1 MNKKQRKKYKPA
13 VLKLKAKIEET
24 AADLKR
30 RFPNLDIEISN
41 GRIIVNKIV
50 NKGKSYRGVI

>member
-13 VLKLKAKIEET
+13 VLKLKASIEET
-24 AADLKR
+24 AADLRR
-30 RFPNLDIEISN
+30 RFPNLDIEISG
-41 GRIIVNKIV
+41 GRIIV